1 LEKEAS
7 PVLNE
12 ILAKLDRNEKLIGAG
27 AVVFLVAWLFGIIL
41 ASWSYG
47 SPPYSFS
54 ENVFSASGGTGLG
67 ILGVLGA
74 VAAIAVIYLK
84 YAPNMKITW
93 PAPVEVVE
101 LGIAAVVGLV
111 ALYLLW
117 TNFSNSSITNVC
129 NGVAGCPSWPMTDW
143 IAVIGVVVGAAV
155 MLLGAYQEWA
165 VTKKAAA

>member
-1 LEKEAS
+1 M
-7 PVLNE
+7 LNE

-84 YAPNMKITW
+84 YAPNMKINW
-93 PAPVEVVE
+93 PAPLPVIMLAIGGVAVAASALMLLLAFLDAKDAFDVVPITMW
-101 LGIAAVVGLV
+101 IAMIAMVVGG
-111 ALYLLW
+111 ALM
-117 TNFSNSSITNVC
+117 
-129 NGVAGCPSWPMTDW
+129 AWP
-143 IAVIGVVVGAAV
+143 
-155 MLLGAYQEWA
+155 AYQDWNE
-165 VTKKAAA
+165 TKVAA